1 MKVVN
6 AVGFLRRV
14 LLADA
19 VLSSG
24 MALLLIAAA
33 SAIAS
38 ITALPAGLLAGA
50 GWALVPW
57 VALVMFAATRDPL
70 RALLVWAIVALNAVW
85 AIESV
90 ALLFADSIEATV
102 FGVFFV
108 LSQAI
113 VVAVLAALQA
123 AGLRAMRRSAEA

>member
-1 MKVVN
+1 MKIVN
-6 AVGFLRRV
+6 AAGFLRRV

-19 VLSSG
+19 ALSSG

-33 SAIAS
+33 GAIAS

-90 ALLFADSIEATV
+90 ALLSADSIEANV